1 MNLGAIFVFGKFGT
15 SSFNWGKKF
24 YVVNSWAQNRINN
37 GIDVDE

>member
-15 SSFNWGKKF
+15 SSLNWD
-24 YVVNSWAQNRINN
+24 VVNSWAQNRINN